1 MRDAGVISG
10 VSVSH
15 VDASVD
21 EIESA
26 GGPDARTTVR
36 ALLAREGV
44 SEAFALVTC
53 NRSEA
58 YVVTEEAA
66 AGRAALEGFAP
77 DVHDAAVR
85 GLDHEESIRHLM
97 RVAAG
102 LESLVLGEDQILGQF
117 RSAIEAARAAGGV
130 DEVLDGTLT
139 KALHVGE
146 RARTETG
153 VNDGAT
159 SLGSAAVE
167 LARREFDRALAG
179 ASALVVGAG
188 EMAALAG
195 LALADAGVA
204 SLVVANRTLSNAEH
218 VVAEVADDAGAG
230 ADAGFEATAVTLDA
244 LESAVAEA
252 DVVVAATGSPEHV
265 LDRATL
271 ADAGPTVVVD
281 VAQPRDV
288 DPGADDLP
296 GVVVRDLDALE
307 AVTEETRATRREE
320 AAAVEAMID
329 EEFER
334 LMESYKRARADEAI
348 ATMYEGAERVKR
360 RELETALS
368 KLDAQGG
375 LTAEQRETV
384 TAMADALVKQLL
396 AAPTRSLR
404 EAAGQDDWTTI
415 HTALH
420 LFDPEF
426 DAPPGERT
434 RGDDPDRARPPDGR
448 DDADADADAGGG
460 REVDADVP
468 DGLPD
473 RVLDRVSNAND

>member
-1 MRDAGVISG
+1 
-10 VSVSH
+10 
-15 VDASVD
+15 
-21 EIESA
+21 
-26 GGPDARTTVR
+26 
-36 ALLAREGV
+36 
-44 SEAFALVTC
+44 
-53 NRSEA
+53 
-58 YVVTEEAA
+58 
-66 AGRAALEGFAP
+66 
-77 DVHDAAVR
+77 
-85 GLDHEESIRHLM
+85 
-97 RVAAG
+97 
-102 LESLVLGEDQILGQF
+102 
-117 RSAIEAARAAGGV
+117 
-130 DEVLDGTLT
+130 
-139 KALHVGE
+139 
-146 RARTETG
+146 
-153 VNDGAT
+153 
-159 SLGSAAVE
+159 
-167 LARREFDRALAG
+167 
-179 ASALVVGAG
+179 
-188 EMAALAG
+188 
-195 LALADAGVA
+195 
-204 SLVVANRTLSNAEH
+204 
-218 VVAEVADDAGAG
+218 VAEVAGDAGVDAAADAGAG
-230 ADAGFEATAVTLDA
+230 VEATATTLDA

-252 DVVVAATGSPEHV
+252 DVVVAATSSPEHV

-271 ADAGPTVVVD
+271 AEAGPTVVVD

-288 DPGADDLP
+288 DPAADGLP

-307 AVTEETRATRREE
+307 AVTAETRAARREE

-368 KLDAQGG
+368 KLEAQGG

-426 DAPPGERT
+426 DGPP
-434 RGDDPDRARPPDGR
+434 RAGTR
-448 DDADADADAGGG
+448 DDDADAGGDAG
-460 REVDADVP
+460 RPDPPDAGGAVDPPA
-468 DGLPD
+468 GLPE